1 MRYLGSLKKAVV
13 GILTA
18 AIFISIF
25 SVPVSATT
33 REEYAAQFV
42 ERMYTMVLGRT
53 SDAYGRNYWTSGLL
67 YIINIHV
74 KQIQK

>member
-1 MRYLGSLKKAVV
+1 MKFFEAIKKTVV
-13 GILTA
+13 GLLTA
-18 AIFISIF
+18 SVLISVINI
-25 SVPVSATT
+25 PVSATT

-67 YIINIHV
+67 NG
-74 KQIQK
+74 QLTGAD